1 MLSLLTGKKIVMT
14 AGRLAEPKGQWH
26 LIRAF
31 TVVAKRVPEAVLVIL
46 GTGELK
52 KYLEELVKRCNL
64 EGRVI
69 FAGYV
74 SKPYQYEKYADVFVL
89 SSLYEDFPNALAEVV
104 CLGLPCIAT
113 DFSAGA
119 REILA
124 PEMKTEIKEIES
136 IVEAEY
142 GILTPICSGIQ
153 YADAKEPLEE
163 PECFLTDAICSML
176 TDESKQKFYG
186 QKSSMRGERLK
197 IETVIDKWVNV
208 IEESKDGERA

>member
-163 PECFLTDAICSML
+163 PECFLTDAIL
-176 TDESKQKFYG
+176 QYAD
-186 QKSSMRGERLK
+186 RR
-197 IETVIDKWVNV
+197 I
-208 IEESKDGERA
+208 